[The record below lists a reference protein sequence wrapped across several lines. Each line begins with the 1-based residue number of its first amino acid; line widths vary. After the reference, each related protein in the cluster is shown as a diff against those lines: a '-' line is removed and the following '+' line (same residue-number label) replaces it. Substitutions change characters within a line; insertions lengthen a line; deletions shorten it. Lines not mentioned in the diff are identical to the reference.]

1 VATLFRGV
9 YSVTR
14 TKRRR
19 FLWCAWWTGEP
30 TEEAFRPPDAWSG
43 GARTEEEAKVLAER
57 AAGAPL
63 RAIEGRWAGAW
74 VRVHAGLPPFVERPA
89 RAVRAPRS
97 DGPHAILGVLP
108 GASLDELKA
117 AFRRKALEHHPDHGG
132 DSAAFIAVKRAYDG
146 IVKRRARRAR

>member
-30 TEEAFRPPDAWSG
+30 TEEPFRPPDAWSG
-43 GARTEEEAKVLAER
+43 GARTAEEARALAER
-57 AAGAPL
+57 AAGASLSPV
-63 RAIEGRWAGAW
+63 EGRWAGAW
-74 VRVHAGLPPFVERPA
+74 VRVQAGLPPFAPRPA
-89 RAVRAPRS
+89 RAPRPAPP
-97 DGPHAILGVLP
+97 DGPHAILGIVP
-108 GASLDELKA
+108 GAPLDAVKA

-132 DSAAFIAVKRAYDG
+132 DPAAFMAVKRAYDG
-146 IVKRRARRAR
+146 IVRRRARRAR